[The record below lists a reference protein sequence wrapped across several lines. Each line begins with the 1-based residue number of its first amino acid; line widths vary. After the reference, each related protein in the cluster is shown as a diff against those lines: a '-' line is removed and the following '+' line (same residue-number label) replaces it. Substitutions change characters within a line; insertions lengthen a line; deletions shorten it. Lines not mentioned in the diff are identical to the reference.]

1 MAEIRYK
8 IIKRLGVINSSNNGW
23 AKEVNIVSWNDGA
36 AKLDIR
42 DWEQSSNKMRKG
54 ITLFRDEAEK
64 LREILNSM
72 DMDDLEQRYSK
83 DEFALLDEYVD
94 VR

>member
-1 MAEIRYK
+1 MDKIRYK
-8 IIKRLGVINSSNNGW
+8 VIKRLGVINSSNNGW

-42 DWEQSSNKMRKG
+42 DWEQSSNRMRKG

-72 DMDDLEQRYSK
+72 DMEDLESRHPK
-83 DEFALLDEYVD
+83 DELVLLDD
-94 VR
+94 F